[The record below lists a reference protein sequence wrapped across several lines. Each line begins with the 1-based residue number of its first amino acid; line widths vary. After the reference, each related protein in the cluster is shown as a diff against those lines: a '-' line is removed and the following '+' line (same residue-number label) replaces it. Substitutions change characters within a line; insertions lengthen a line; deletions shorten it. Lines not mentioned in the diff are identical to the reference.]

1 MRQRT
6 MDATISPAQSP
17 GPLPAYRAQVE
28 AGHLVADPSQRMAAE
43 RRQNLW
49 VKLRGYDPPPKTAA
63 VFCSSSISANT

>member
-43 RRQNLW
+43 RLQNLW
-49 VKLRGYDPPPKTAA
+49 VKLRGYDPPPKTCLLYTSRC
-63 VFCSSSISANT
+63 V